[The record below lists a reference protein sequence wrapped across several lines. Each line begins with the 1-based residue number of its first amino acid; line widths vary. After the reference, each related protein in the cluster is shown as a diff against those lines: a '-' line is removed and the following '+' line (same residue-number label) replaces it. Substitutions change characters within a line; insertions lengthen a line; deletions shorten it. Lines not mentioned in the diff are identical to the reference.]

1 RGAGL
6 SMRWPRVALG
16 EVAEPVARPV
26 APRPDDTYRFI
37 GVKWWGEG
45 VYEFARKPGTETAA
59 SVLFRVEPD
68 DLVINKIWARH
79 GSIGVV
85 PPDLAGAVG
94 SNEFPTF
101 RAKPERLLPRWLH
114 WWSKS
119 RSAWEACAGLSFGSS
134 GKNRIKPAEFLCIPL
149 PLPPLSE
156 QERIVARL
164 DAVEARLIARR
175 RAAEAVE
182 AELAHALA
190 AAFRRI
196 TAQAPRARMGD
207 VAPLVRRAVSI
218 DLDSEYPELGIR
230 SFGKGTFHKPALLGV
245 EVGSKRLFEIHA
257 GDLLFSNVFAWEGA
271 VAVAQPA
278 DHGRFGSHR
287 FITRRVDPARATADF
302 LCYWFL
308 TPEGL
313 QRLGEA
319 SPGGAGRNRTLGLDA
334 LDRIEIPL
342 PPLDAQRWFDRL
354 QQKARAAREA
364 AAAAASELDRLLP
377 ALLAE
382 AFGP

>member
-1 RGAGL
+1 
-6 SMRWPRVALG
+6 MALG

-182 AELAHALA
+182 AELAQALA
-190 AAFRRI
+190 TAFRRI
-196 TAQAPRARMGD
+196 TADAPRARMGD
-207 VAPLVRRAVSI
+207 VAPITRRPVSI
-218 DLDSEYPELGIR
+218 QPDATYREIGARAFGRGLFEKPPLRGDSLTWQ
-230 SFGKGTFHKPALLGV
+230 K
-245 EVGSKRLFEIHA
+245 LFEIQE
-257 GDLLFSNVFAWEGA
+257 GDLVISNIKAWEGA
-271 VAVAQPA
+271 FAVAEA
-278 DHGRFGSHR
+278 SHHGTVGSHR
-287 FITRRVDPARATADF
+287 YLTSVADPERAAPSF
-302 LCYWFL
+302 LCYYL
-308 TPEGL
+308 QSPEGL
-313 QRLGEA
+313 AQVQAA
-319 SPGGAGRNRTLGLDA
+319 SPGSADRNRTLSQERFSA
-334 LDRIEIPL
+334 IEVPL

-364 AAAAASELDRLLP
+364 AAAATGELDRLLP